1 MPRKHH
7 RKYLSPTTSGRK
19 EVVVMAKK
27 INLFNAEK
35 RMSERVENFMYCNV
49 WKTVINTRYKVESDK
64 IQAKLLFQFDAF
76 AKATNNERD
85 SIQEKINVLQKEL
98 TTLADKKKEQLERE
112 TTFEYTQNDNNFYIM
127 YKAAENT
134 LEVRK
139 AIRQWFAAYALVEID
154 GTTLENDILEAIK
167 GEKAANGRT
176 IIKSGATQFTQKRS
190 KSDVLKVFYGKLSE
204 HMLAAGTLKAQE
216 IPEDVR
222 MAHAKKSKK
231 SKKVVAE
238 K

>member
-1 MPRKHH
+1 
-7 RKYLSPTTSGRK
+7 
-19 EVVVMAKK
+19 MAKK

>member
-7 RKYLSPTTSGRK
+7 RKYLSPTTSGQKEGVIMRK
-19 EVVVMAKK
+19 A
-27 INLFNAEK
+27 NLFNAEK

-49 WKTVINTRYKVESDK
+49 WKAVINDRYNAESEK
-64 IQAKLLFQFDAF
+64 IKAKLSFQFDVF
-76 AKATNNERD
+76 AKASIDEREP
-85 SIQEKINVLQKEL
+85 IQEKINVLQNEL
-98 TTLADKKKEQLERE
+98 ATLADKKKDQLERGF
-112 TTFEYTQNDNNFYIM
+112 TFEYTQNDSNFYGM
-127 YKAAENT
+127 YKAAEDT
-134 LEVRK
+134 LGIRK
-139 AIRQWFAAYALVEID
+139 AIRQWFAAYALVDIE
-154 GTTLENDILEAIK
+154 GTTLENDILSAIK

-190 KSDVLKVFYGKLSE
+190 KGDVLKVFYGKLAE

-216 IPEDVR
+216 IPEDVKK
-222 MAHAKKSKK
+222 AYAKKGKK

>member
-1 MPRKHH
+1 MRK
-7 RKYLSPTTSGRK
+7 
-19 EVVVMAKK
+19 A
-27 INLFNAEK
+27 NLFNAEK

-49 WKTVINTRYKVESDK
+49 WKTVINTRYKAESDK

-112 TTFEYTQNDNNFYIM
+112 TTFEYTQNDNNFYGM

-134 LEVRK
+134 LEIRK
-139 AIRQWFAAYALVEID
+139 AIRQWFAAYALVDIE

-190 KSDVLKVFYGKLSE
+190 KSDVLKVFYGKLAE

-222 MAHAKKSKK
+222 MAHAKKGKK
-231 SKKVVAE
+231 SKKAVEE

>member
-1 MPRKHH
+1 MRK
-7 RKYLSPTTSGRK
+7 
-19 EVVVMAKK
+19 A
-27 INLFNAEK
+27 NLFNAEK

-49 WKTVINTRYKVESDK
+49 WKAVINDRYKAESENIK
-64 IQAKLLFQFDAF
+64 AKLSFQFDAF

-98 TTLADKKKEQLERE
+98 TTLVDKKKDQLERE